1 MIIKPAD
8 DKQSQKTLLQNLLN
22 HPAADATTRKR
33 IEQEIRNIQAG
44 IRGEE
49 EAAYEMKV
57 HYGQSTNWMIIHDL
71 RIEHAGLVAQIDHLL
86 INRFLEMWV
95 CESKHFC
102 EGVAINEHGEFAAFF
117 GSKPYGVPSPIEQNN
132 RHILILKRIFDAR
145 VVKLPTRLGF
155 TIKPDL
161 KSLVLVSKGARI
173 SRPKM
178 KVDGLDAI
186 IKNDM
191 LFKTID
197 KSVDDSNPLM
207 LAKVIG
213 KDTLENLARDIARLH
228 KPIAFNWHAKF
239 GLAQQPL
246 QTAPVA
252 VRTPA
257 LVIAPMPPAVV
268 QVPTSVQSVKG
279 ISAPQSAQ
287 PAGESRPK
295 QKLICHSCNEAVPF
309 NVAKFC
315 WFNKPKF
322 GGNLYC
328 LECQKKV

>member
-8 DKQSQKTLLQNLLN
+8 DKQQQKAVLQNLLT
-22 HPAADATTRKR
+22 HPAADAATKKR
-33 IEQEIRNIQAG
+33 IEQELRNIQAG

-57 HYGQSTNWMIIHDL
+57 HYGDSPNWMIIHDL
-71 RIEHAGLVAQIDHLL
+71 RIEHGGLVAQIDHLIL
-86 INRFLEMWV
+86 NRWLEMWV
-95 CESKHFC
+95 CESKHFS
-102 EGVAINEHGEFAAFF
+102 EGIAINEHGEFAAFF

-132 RHILILKRIFDAR
+132 RHILILKRLFDSGI
-145 VVKLPTRLGF
+145 VKLPTRLGF

-173 SRPKM
+173 SRPKA
-178 KVDGLDAI
+178 KIAGLDAI

-197 KSVDDSNPLM
+197 KSVDDANPLVM
-207 LAKVIG
+207 AKIVG
-213 KDTLENLARDIARLH
+213 RDTLEALSKEIAKLH
-228 KPIAFNWHAKF
+228 KPIEFNWHAKF
-239 GLAQQPL
+239 GLADQPL
-246 QTAPVA
+246 QAAPVA
-252 VRTPA
+252 PVRPVVIQMAPPVQPA
-257 LVIAPMPPAVV
+257 KVAP
-268 QVPTSVQSVKG
+268 
-279 ISAPQSAQ
+279 APQPTE
-287 PAGESRPK
+287 PADEPKGK
-295 QKLICHSCNEAVPF
+295 QKLICHSCGEAVPY

-328 LECQKKV
+328 IECQKKVAAT